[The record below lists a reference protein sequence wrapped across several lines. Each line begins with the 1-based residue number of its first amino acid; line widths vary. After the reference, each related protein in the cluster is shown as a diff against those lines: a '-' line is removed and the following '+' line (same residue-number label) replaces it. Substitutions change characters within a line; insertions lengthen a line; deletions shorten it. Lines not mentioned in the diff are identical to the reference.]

1 MGARADGAGSSAR
14 GGGVMTEFILN
25 WISGPWAG
33 LLIVA
38 LFASLG
44 LLTAAYVAACNA
56 VIWFIS
62 KVRS

>member
-1 MGARADGAGSSAR
+1 
-14 GGGVMTEFILN
+14 MTEFLLN

>member
-1 MGARADGAGSSAR
+1 
-14 GGGVMTEFILN
+14 MTEFILN

-44 LLTAAYVAACNA
+44 LLTALYVAACNA